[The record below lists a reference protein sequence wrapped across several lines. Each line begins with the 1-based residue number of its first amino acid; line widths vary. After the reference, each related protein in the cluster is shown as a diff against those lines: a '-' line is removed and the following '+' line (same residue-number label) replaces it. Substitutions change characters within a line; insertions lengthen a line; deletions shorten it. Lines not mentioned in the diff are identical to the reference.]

1 MLTQRQIRNT
11 IMFLIDEKDFEY
23 RFGDS
28 GPKYLMR
35 GPRLN
40 FGVVRLNAGEDF
52 DPHYHNI
59 MEENFYCLEGTVDVY
74 VDTVRHTLTPGKFIH
89 IEPTEVHYLINVSN
103 EPVLC
108 TFALGPYIEVDKV
121 VVEKPLID

>member
-1 MLTQRQIRNT
+1 
-11 IMFLIDEKDFEY
+11 MFLVDEKDLEY

-40 FGVVRLNAGEDF
+40 FGIVRLKSGEDF

-59 MEENFYCLEGTVDVY
+59 MEENFFCLEGTVDVY
-74 VDTVRHTLTPGKFIH
+74 VDGVRYTLTEGKMIH
-89 IEPTEVHYLINVSN
+89 IEPNEVHYLINVSK
-103 EPVLC
+103 EPVVC
-108 TFALGPYIEVDKV
+108 TFALGPYTEVDKI
-121 VVEKPLID
+121 VVEKPTIY